1 MNVEFPS
8 VFEVPNI
15 GIGNF
20 ALVLFLFIGFFVLI
34 MIALLWLMF
43 KKRT

>member
-1 MNVEFPS
+1 MEFPN
-8 VFEVPNI
+8 VFEVPSI

-20 ALVLFLFIGFFVLI
+20 ALIFFLFIGFFVII
-34 MIALLWLMF
+34 MLMLLWLMF

>member
-1 MNVEFPS
+1 MNMEFPN
-8 VFEVPNI
+8 VFEVPSI
-15 GIGNF
+15 GMGNF
-20 ALVLFLFIGFFVLI
+20 TLVFLLFIGFFILV